1 MEIFGC
7 RALIEL
13 GVVSAA
19 TMEAPESVTGPWS
32 NPTERYR
39 SIRGRLL
46 GQQGFRRVWGVF
58 IPLV

>member
-1 MEIFGC
+1 MGFFGC

-13 GVVSAA
+13 DVVTVA
-19 TMEAPESVTGPWS
+19 TIEALESVTGPWS

-46 GQQGFRRVWGVF
+46 GQQGFMRVWGVF